1 MCTGLEFLAAGGA
14 ATAGT
19 AATAATA
26 TAATAGAAA
35 AAGTAAASTGLV
47 ASLGG
52 WGTIAGVSGLALSG
66 IGNFQSQ
73 RDRAIASGEQA
84 GYAAATAAQQAQSV
98 RHQGAREV
106 SAARAAIAG
115 NNTALDEFS
124 LINTR
129 EIERAAEQDA
139 QMTILSGRRESD
151 SLARQASSYSSA
163 AGYGLGSSLL
173 SAGGQAYT
181 GWKGAQQV
189 SLASSDPISSFY
201 QGGNRGAGD

>member
-26 TAATAGAAA
+26 TAATAAA

-52 WGTIAGVSGLALSG
+52 WGTIAGVGGLALSG
-66 IGNFQSQ
+66 ISSYSSQ
-73 RDRAIASGEQA
+73 RDRAIAAGEQA
-84 GYAAATAAQQAQSV
+84 GYAAATAQQQAQSV
-98 RHQGAREV
+98 RRQGRREV

-151 SLARQASSYSSA
+151 SLARQASSYASSA
-163 AGYGLGSSLL
+163 GYSLGSSLL

-189 SLASSDPISSFY
+189 SLASSDPISNFY
-201 QGGNRGAGD
+201 QSGTRGAGD